1 MRILLPC
8 LLCAVV
14 GVAAAQAPAPAQAA
28 HGTPL
33 HNVRLA
39 GARDLADAAAV
50 NRAITVMV
58 RNAASCSPVTAQGAQ
73 SCACSFTDDLKILEN
88 SYEAAVAKHPRWNA
102 AATVVS
108 YVDPVNGKSV
118 TINFPG
124 VKRQLNGCS
133 QR

>member
-39 GARDLADAAAV
+39 GTRDLADAAAV
-50 NRAITVMV
+50 NRAITAMV

-102 AATVVS
+102 AGTVVS

>member
-1 MRILLPC
+1 MRILLAY

-14 GVAAAQAPAPAQAA
+14 AVAAAQAPAPAPAA
-28 HGTPL
+28 QGTPL

-39 GARDLADAAAV
+39 GARDIADAAAV
-50 NRAITVMV
+50 NRAITAMV

-73 SCACSFTDDLKILEN
+73 PCACSFTDDLKILEN

-102 AATVVS
+102 EGSVVA
-108 YVDPVNGKSV
+108 YVDPANGKSV

-124 VKRQLNGCS
+124 VKRQLNACS
-133 QR
+133 RR